1 MKKRHFNYVIP
12 IIDWAKEKG
21 ILEKGDLAMQLEKS
35 REENA
40 ELTKAITK
48 YENGNKDALIEIKDA
63 IGDVYVTLVIATKL
77 KEMRP
82 YFTFN
87 SIPLWTDDFWDDTDR
102 AEISWSCYTE
112 GLRDMDTLTYVAFT
126 KQESDFKQI
135 HDRLYLYVNYLND
148 IAINY
153 NLNFVECIDYA
164 YNTISKRTGKMID
177 GSFVKDE

>member
-12 IIDWAKEKG
+12 IIDWAKAKG
-21 ILEKGDLAMQLEKS
+21 ILEKGDLVMQLEKS

-48 YENGNKDALIEIKDA
+48 YENGNKDALIEIMDA
-63 IGDVYVTLVIATKL
+63 IGDVFVTLVIATKL
-77 KEMRP
+77 KGLRP

-87 SIPLWTDDFWDDTDR
+87 SIPLWTDDFWDDKDR
-102 AEISWSCYTE
+102 AEISWSCYAE

-126 KQESDFKQI
+126 KQECDFKQI

-177 GSFVKDE
+177 GSFIKDE

>member
-1 MKKRHFNYVIP
+1 MNKRHFNYVIP

-40 ELTKAITK
+40 ELTEAITK

-77 KEMRP
+77 KGMRP
-82 YFTFN
+82 YITFN
-87 SIPLWTDDFWDDTDR
+87 SIPLWTDDFWDDKDR
-102 AEISWSCYTE
+102 ADISWSCYTE

-135 HDRLYLYVNYLND
+135 HDRFY
-148 IAINY
+148 
-153 NLNFVECIDYA
+153 
-164 YNTISKRTGKMID
+164 M
-177 GSFVKDE
+177 

>member
-87 SIPLWTDDFWDDTDR
+87 SIPLWTDDFGDDKDR

-164 YNTISKRTGKMID
+164 YNTISKRKGKMID

>member
-1 MKKRHFNYVIP
+1 MKKRHFDYVIP

-63 IGDVYVTLVIATKL
+63 IGDVYVTLVIASKL
-77 KEMRP
+77 KGMRP
-82 YFTFN
+82 YFTFQ
-87 SIPLWTDDFWDDTDR
+87 SIPLWTGDFWDDKDR
-102 AEISWSCYTE
+102 ADISWSCYTE

-164 YNTISKRTGKMID
+164 YNTISKRKGKMID
-177 GSFVKDE
+177 GSFVKDK

>member
-1 MKKRHFNYVIP
+1 MSKKHFNYVIP
-12 IIDWAKEKG
+12 IVEWANERGLNKTEF
-21 ILEKGDLAMQLEKS
+21 LPMQLEKS

-63 IGDVYVTLVIATKL
+63 IGDVYVTLVIAARL
-77 KEMRP
+77 KGMRP

-87 SIPLWTDDFWDDTDR
+87 TIPLWTDDFWDDKDR
-102 AEISWSCYTE
+102 ADISWSCYTE

-135 HDRLYLYVNYLND
+135 HDRLYLYINYLND

-153 NLNFVECIDYA
+153 DLNFVECIDYA

-177 GSFVKDE
+177 GSFVKDK

>member
-1 MKKRHFNYVIP
+1 MSKKHFNYVIP
-12 IIDWAKEKG
+12 IVEWANERGLNKTEF
-21 ILEKGDLAMQLEKS
+21 LPMQLEKS

-63 IGDVYVTLVIATKL
+63 IGDVYVTLVIAARL
-77 KEMRP
+77 KGMRP
-82 YFTFN
+82 YFTFH
-87 SIPLWTDDFWDDTDR
+87 SIPLWTDDFWDDKDR
-102 AEISWSCYTE
+102 ADISWSCYTE

-135 HDRLYLYVNYLND
+135 QDRLYLYVNYLND

-164 YNTISKRTGKMID
+164 YNIISKRTGKMID
-177 GSFVKDE
+177 GSFVKDK

>member
-12 IIDWAKEKG
+12 IIDWAKAKG
-21 ILEKGDLAMQLEKS
+21 ILEKGDLVMQLEKS

-48 YENGNKDALIEIKDA
+48 YENGNKDVLIEIKDA
-63 IGDVYVTLVIATKL
+63 IGDVFVTLVIAAKL
-77 KEMRP
+77 KGLRP

-87 SIPLWTDDFWDDTDR
+87 SIPLWTDDFWDDKDR

-112 GLRDMDTLTYVAFT
+112 GLRDMDTLTYDAIT

-135 HDRLYLYVNYLND
+135 HHRLYLYVNYLND

-164 YNTISKRTGKMID
+164 YNTISKRKGKMID
-177 GSFVKDE
+177 GSFVKDK